1 MRFDVITL
9 FPDLIQPWLTQGVT
23 RRAFAANGALP
34 VHVWNLRDFADGNY
48 RRVDDRPFGGGPGM
62 VLQAQPL
69 AQAVEAVQQARGQA
83 GLEAAPVV
91 CFSPVGDTLNQ
102 AQVQHWSSGVGAV
115 LVCGRYE
122 GIDQRFIDQV
132 VDAQISLGDFV
143 LSGGELAALALLDA
157 VARTL
162 PGVLGDADSVGQDSF
177 HPSQDGLLDCP
188 HYTRPE
194 TWHGP
199 KGPQQ
204 VPAVLLGGDH
214 QAIARYRSEQRLA
227 MTQRWRPDLLPA
239 PGSGNNDNR

>member
-1 MRFDVITL
+1 M
-9 FPDLIQPWLTQGVT
+9 
-23 RRAFAANGALP
+23 
-34 VHVWNLRDFADGNY
+34 
-48 RRVDDRPFGGGPGM
+48 
-62 VLQAQPL
+62 
-69 AQAVEAVQQARGQA
+69 
-83 GLEAAPVV
+83 
-91 CFSPVGDTLNQ
+91 CKS
-102 AQVQHWSSGVGAV
+102 
-115 LVCGRYE
+115 
-122 GIDQRFIDQV
+122 
-132 VDAQISLGDFV
+132 DFV

-239 PGSGNNDNR
+239 PGSGNNDDR